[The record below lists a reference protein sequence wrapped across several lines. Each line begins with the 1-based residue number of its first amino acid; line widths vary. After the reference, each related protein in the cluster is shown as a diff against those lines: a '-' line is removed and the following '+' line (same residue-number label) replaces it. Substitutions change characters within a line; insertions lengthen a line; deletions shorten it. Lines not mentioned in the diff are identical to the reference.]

1 MQYCRLDGSTPHEDR
16 HRQIAE
22 YNEPGSSKFV
32 FMLST
37 RAGGLG
43 INLATAD
50 VVVLFDSDWNPQ
62 MDLQAMDRAHRIGQ
76 EKQVRVFR
84 FITDNTVE
92 EKIVERAE
100 VKLRLDKLVIQQG
113 RLLDKSNTLNK
124 DEMLSMIR
132 HGADHVFAS
141 KDSEITDED
150 IDSILQK
157 SEHKVF
163 FFLTYPGDFYQGKF
177 NVDVVLHRLRRCRNA
192 WRNLA
197 NRRYATSP
205 WMHRWS
211 PCTSSKAKTTGTE
224 RLLRIIVA
232 VDNNLFNVQKG
243 EAKVDRR
250 SLDRT
255 AEERAQSELCSR
267 RLLQGGSASNRTE
280 GTEGNILSK
289 FCFKFDS
296 ISIF

>member
-1 MQYCRLDGSTPHEDR
+1 
-16 HRQIAE
+16 
-22 YNEPGSSKFV
+22 
-32 FMLST
+32 MLST

-84 FITDNTVE
+84 FITENTVE

-150 IDSILQK
+150 IDSILAK
-157 SEHKVF
+157 SENKTQELAEKLEKLGESSLRNFTMDAPMESV
-163 FFLTYPGDFYQGKF
+163 YQF
-177 NVDVVLHRLRRCRNA
+177 
-192 WRNLA
+192 
-197 NRRYATSP
+197 
-205 WMHRWS
+205 
-211 PCTSSKAKTTGTE
+211 E
-224 RLLRIIVA
+224 
-232 VDNNLFNVQKG
+232 G
-243 EAKVDRR
+243 EDYR
-250 SLDRT
+250 
-255 AEERAQSELCSR
+255 
-267 RLLQGGSASNRTE
+267 
-280 GTEGNILSK
+280 
-289 FCFKFDS
+289 
-296 ISIF
+296 